1 MSATL
6 ERGLSAFREYLDAP
20 TASFFSSCVHC
31 GLCAESCLFYTETD
45 DPKYTPIHRLE
56 PLKRYW
62 AQEHTFMGR
71 IYALLGLIKPVTDRE
86 LAEWSEL
93 VFDSCTLCGRCSMVC
108 PVGNDL
114 VYMIRRMREGVA
126 AAGYAPKDLQAATR
140 RNLEKGSAMGV
151 SLQTLLAQVRHQEQ
165 ETGIS
170 IPIDQEGCEV
180 LLLLSSME
188 IVQFPEF
195 IGAVARIFQQAGV
208 TWTLSSEAFEATNG
222 GIQIGVPDIARQIV
236 MRTVNVAERMGIK
249 TVICPECG
257 HGFRALRWE
266 GEELI
271 GRPYKFKVMHILE
284 ILDQLRQ
291 EGRLHLLEGE
301 QDQRPLTYHDPCQ
314 IARRGGVVE
323 QPRNLLKKVAADFR
337 EMEDSGVMNWC
348 CGGGGGVSTLEHA
361 EKLRAQAFLRKKQQ
375 IEQLG
380 VRTLVT
386 ACANCHMVIE
396 GDLENL
402 GMDVEVISLTELV
415 ADHLDNSFQPSTTE

>member
-31 GLCAESCLFYTETD
+31 GLCAESCLFYTETG
-45 DPKYTPIHRLE
+45 DPKYAPINRLE
-56 PLKRYW
+56 PLKRLW
-62 AQEHTFMGR
+62 SQEYTFMGR
-71 IYALLGLIKPVTDRE
+71 LYALLGLAKPVTDAE
-86 LAEWSEL
+86 LADWSEL

-126 AAGYAPKDLQAATR
+126 AAGHAPENLQAATR
-140 RNLEKGSAMGV
+140 RNLEIGSAMGV
-151 SLQTLLAQVRHQEQ
+151 TLETLLAQIRHQEE
-165 ETGIS
+165 ETGLT
-170 IPIDQEGCEV
+170 IPIDKEGCDT

-188 IVQFPEF
+188 VVQFPEF
-195 IGAVARIFQQAGV
+195 LGSVARIFKQAGV
-208 TWTLSSEAFEATNG
+208 AWTLSSEAFEATNG

-236 MRTVNVAERMGIK
+236 LRTVNVAERMGIK

-266 GEELI
+266 GEELL

-291 EGRLHLLEGE
+291 EGRIHLIEGE
-301 QDQRPLTYHDPCQ
+301 LDQRPLTYHDPCQ

-323 QPRNLLKKVAADFR
+323 QPRTLLKMVAADFR
-337 EMEDSGVMNWC
+337 EMDDSGTMNWC
-348 CGGGGGVSTLEHA
+348 CGGGGGVSTLEHM
-361 EKLRAQAFLRKKQQ
+361 EKLRARVFMRKKAQ
-375 IEQLG
+375 IEKLG

-396 GDLENL
+396 EDLESL
-402 GMDVEVISLTELV
+402 GMDVEVISLTEMV
-415 ADHLDNSFQPSTTE
+415 ADHLDNKFQHSSTE